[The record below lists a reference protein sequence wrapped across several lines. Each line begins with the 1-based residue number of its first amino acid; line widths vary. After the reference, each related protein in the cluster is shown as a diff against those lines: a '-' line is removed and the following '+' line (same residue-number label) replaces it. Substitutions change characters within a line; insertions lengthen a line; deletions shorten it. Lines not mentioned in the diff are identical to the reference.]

1 MTIVIG
7 NVSKAAETRMVTTK
21 DGTKTMVTDFN
32 VAENRG
38 YGENQKTKF
47 WKVTIWR
54 DRGANLAPHLTVG
67 RPVYIEGDADTEA
80 YINNEGRAVAQLTL
94 TRPKEIK
101 LIGKKPVATE
111 TFDGEDIEE

>member
-1 MTIVIG
+1 MTIIQG
-7 NVSKAAETRMVTTK
+7 NISKAAETRMVTTK

-32 VAENRG
+32 VAENIG

-67 RPVYIEGDADTEA
+67 RPVYIVGEAGAEA
-80 YINNEGRAVAQLTL
+80 YINNEGKAVAQLTL
-94 TRPKEIK
+94 TRPTEVK
-101 LIGKKPVATE
+101 LIGKKPVAE
-111 TFDGEDIEE
+111 DAFDGNEVEE